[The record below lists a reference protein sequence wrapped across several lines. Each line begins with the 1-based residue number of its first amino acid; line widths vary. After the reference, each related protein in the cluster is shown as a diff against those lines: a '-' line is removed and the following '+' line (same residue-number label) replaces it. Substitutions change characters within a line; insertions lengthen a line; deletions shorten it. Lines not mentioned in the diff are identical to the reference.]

1 MEVRVE
7 GFSPKLGLL
16 TRTIFQRL
24 ATLHTQVLALLRQ
37 GCVSWRGAM
46 RAIAPLSARCTGL
59 CSVCLHIDAMP
70 VW

>member
-24 ATLHTQVLALLRQ
+24 ASLHTQVLALLRQ
-37 GCVSWRGAM
+37 GCALLARRYASHSAAVS
-46 RAIAPLSARCTGL
+46 PLHR
-59 CSVCLHIDAMP
+59 P
-70 VW
+70 RQ